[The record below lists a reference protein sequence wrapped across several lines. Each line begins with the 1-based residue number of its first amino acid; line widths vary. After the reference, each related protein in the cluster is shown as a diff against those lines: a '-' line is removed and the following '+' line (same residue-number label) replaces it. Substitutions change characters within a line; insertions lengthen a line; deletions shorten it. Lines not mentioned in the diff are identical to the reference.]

1 MSSAC
6 ISKRDFLRV
15 LALAQPDLY
24 GVVKKIADEKIRHE
38 LQNWNNVPSIPNDVK
53 LDEIVSDNYHLT
65 GGYNYKGP
73 RLHLFLDFNI
83 NSSEP
88 FKALKDVETII
99 YEPCQKNNIKK
110 IPRKFGKIIP
120 AELYCGMQALEKRCS
135 KEPGSPIK
143 DFYNYYTQLA
153 RQFNSDISWLR
164 KVSDKHKKSSPQKI
178 SEMLS
183 KYTDRRAIISAEIA
197 NYRKLTAYTP
207 DRVLAALTF
216 GFNIMDPV
224 NKNIVIS
231 DDSGLRHYFAL
242 VHATVLP
249 QVIAR
254 YAYENNGKKSFFG
267 RKRKFLEEAK
277 RYLGGIHA
285 GSELF
290 TAGVLFVPSEK
301 KFYTYS
307 LPADVLKYFGK

>member
-1 MSSAC
+1 MSSIRGSAC
-6 ISKRDFLRV
+6 ISKRDFLRG

-38 LQNWNNVPSIPNDVK
+38 LQIWNNAPSIPNDVK
-53 LDEIVSDNYHLT
+53 LDEIVSGNYHPT

-83 NSSEP
+83 NS
-88 FKALKDVETII
+88 
-99 YEPCQKNNIKK
+99 EPCQKNDIKK

-120 AELYCGMQALEKRCS
+120 AELCCGWQAHEKRCS
-135 KEPGSPIK
+135 KEPGSPLK

-183 KYTDRRAIISAEIA
+183 KYTGRRSIISAEIA

-216 GFNIMDPV
+216 GLNIMGPV

-242 VHATVLP
+242 AHANILP
-249 QVIAR
+249 QVITR
-254 YAYENNGKKSFFG
+254 YAYENTGKKSFFG

-277 RYLGGIHA
+277 RYLGAIHA
-285 GSELF
+285 DSEIF
-290 TAGVLFVPSEK
+290 SGGVLFVSSEK

-307 LPADVLKYFGK
+307 LPADVLKYFSK